1 MLTGGHLKM
10 KSVKGNESKVIATT
24 LAVLMS
30 ISMLPVMA
38 HAVSENTPKE
48 EVVYINLNNDGS
60 VEEINVVNIFE
71 LNENSEI
78 VDYGKYTSIRNM
90 TTTDEIKNLDD
101 TITID
106 AQAGKLYYEGK
117 LDSRV
122 IPWDISIQYYMDAKE
137 YTADE
142 IAGQSGSLKIKISV
156 RKNELGQS
164 DFFDTYALQASL
176 TLDTKNCT
184 NIVANEA
191 TIANVGSD
199 KQLTYIL
206 LPGQEADITITA
218 DVTDFE
224 MGGISINGIPLN
236 LNIEVDDAKLID
248 RVTELLDAIE
258 QLDDG
263 ANELKSGVA
272 DLQEGVK
279 NDLQAGVNDLQN
291 GVQNLYAGTKSLK
304 DGGSSLQSG
313 VANLQTGAEALDEG
327 LQSLNDG
334 IVQIQTALQSL
345 NGQSSTLTEGS
356 SKIKSA
362 LSQIQG
368 ALNSVSV
375 TTDDF
380 KALIQASSE
389 LKSGIE
395 SLVSNVSSLHQ
406 NVSYESYKSVMLQNG
421 LDIEAL
427 KQSNDSAINALQATI
442 VSLSEQIATL
452 QAAGVDTTQLQ
463 SQVAQLDNIISL
475 FGANNASI
483 SGTESYL
490 STIHE
495 NLSALLEAVTALQTN
510 YTIFDAKI
518 DELVNMLGGLAYKL
532 TELSTAINTLVTEYE
547 KLDSGINA
555 YTEGVSEILAGYSQV
570 SDGATKLVT
579 GSGTLKNGT
588 ETLYSGTSD
597 LLSGIVEVYNGTGT
611 LTDGTGTLDEGVA
624 KLLTGIVDLYDG
636 TGELKDGTT
645 TMREET
651 AGMDT
656 EISDK
661 IDELL
666 ESITGGD
673 RDIVS
678 FVSEKNT
685 NVNAVQFVIQS
696 QAIEVSEVEE
706 NYSQPV
712 EELNFWGK
720 LLKLFGIE

>member
-78 VDYGKYTSIRNM
+78 VDYGKYKSIRNM

-101 TITID
+101 TIIID

-122 IPWDISIQYYMDAKE
+122 IPWDISIQYYMDDKE

-156 RKNELGQS
+156 SKNELGQS

-176 TLDTKNCT
+176 TLDTKNCA

-236 LNIEVDDAKLID
+236 LNIEVDDEKLIE

-313 VANLQTGAEALDEG
+313 VANLQIGAEALNEG
-327 LQSLNDG
+327 
-334 IVQIQTALQSL
+334 LQSL

-395 SLVSNVSSLHQ
+395 SLVSNVSFLYQ

-651 AGMDT
+651 SGMDT

>member
-1 MLTGGHLKM
+1 M
-10 KSVKGNESKVIATT
+10 
-24 LAVLMS
+24 
-30 ISMLPVMA
+30 
-38 HAVSENTPKE
+38 
-48 EVVYINLNNDGS
+48 
-60 VEEINVVNIFE
+60 
-71 LNENSEI
+71 
-78 VDYGKYTSIRNM
+78 
-90 TTTDEIKNLDD
+90 
-101 TITID
+101 
-106 AQAGKLYYEGK
+106 
-117 LDSRV
+117 
-122 IPWDISIQYYMDAKE
+122 
-137 YTADE
+137 
-142 IAGQSGSLKIKISV
+142 
-156 RKNELGQS
+156 
-164 DFFDTYALQASL
+164 
-176 TLDTKNCT
+176 
-184 NIVANEA
+184 
-191 TIANVGSD
+191 
-199 KQLTYIL
+199 
-206 LPGQEADITITA
+206 
-218 DVTDFE
+218 
-224 MGGISINGIPLN
+224 
-236 LNIEVDDAKLID
+236 
-248 RVTELLDAIE
+248 
-258 QLDDG
+258 
-263 ANELKSGVA
+263 
-272 DLQEGVK
+272 
-279 NDLQAGVNDLQN
+279 
-291 GVQNLYAGTKSLK
+291 
-304 DGGSSLQSG
+304 
-313 VANLQTGAEALDEG
+313 
-327 LQSLNDG
+327 
-334 IVQIQTALQSL
+334 QTALQSL

-395 SLVSNVSSLHQ
+395 SLVSNVSFLYQ

-651 AGMDT
+651 SGMDT

>member
-1 MLTGGHLKM
+1 M

-78 VDYGKYTSIRNM
+78 VDYGKYKSIRNM

-101 TITID
+101 TIIID

-122 IPWDISIQYYMDAKE
+122 IPWDISIQYYMDDKE

-156 RKNELGQS
+156 SKNELGQS

-176 TLDTKNCT
+176 TLDTKNCA

-236 LNIEVDDAKLID
+236 LNIEVDDEKLIE

-313 VANLQTGAEALDEG
+313 VANLQIGAEALNEG

-395 SLVSNVSSLHQ
+395 SLVSNVSFLYQ

-495 NLSALLEAVTALQTN
+495 NLLALLEAVTALQTN

-651 AGMDT
+651 SGMDT

>member
-78 VDYGKYTSIRNM
+78 VDYGKYKSIRNM

-101 TITID
+101 TIIID

-122 IPWDISIQYYMDAKE
+122 IPWDISIQYYMDDKE

-156 RKNELGQS
+156 SKNELGQS

-176 TLDTKNCT
+176 TLDTKNCA

-191 TIANVGSD
+191 TIANVGSN

-236 LNIEVDDAKLID
+236 LNIEMDDEKLIE

-313 VANLQTGAEALDEG
+313 VANLQIGAEALNEG

-395 SLVSNVSSLHQ
+395 SLVSNVSFLYQ

-427 KQSNDSAINALQATI
+427 KQSNDSAIIALQATI

-452 QAAGVDTTQLQ
+452 Q
-463 SQVAQLDNIISL
+463 
-475 FGANNASI
+475 
-483 SGTESYL
+483 
-490 STIHE
+490 
-495 NLSALLEAVTALQTN
+495 LE
-510 YTIFDAKI
+510 
-518 DELVNMLGGLAYKL
+518 
-532 TELSTAINTLVTEYE
+532 
-547 KLDSGINA
+547 
-555 YTEGVSEILAGYSQV
+555 
-570 SDGATKLVT
+570 
-579 GSGTLKNGT
+579 
-588 ETLYSGTSD
+588 
-597 LLSGIVEVYNGTGT
+597 
-611 LTDGTGTLDEGVA
+611 
-624 KLLTGIVDLYDG
+624 
-636 TGELKDGTT
+636 
-645 TMREET
+645 
-651 AGMDT
+651 
-656 EISDK
+656 
-661 IDELL
+661 
-666 ESITGGD
+666 
-673 RDIVS
+673 
-678 FVSEKNT
+678 
-685 NVNAVQFVIQS
+685 
-696 QAIEVSEVEE
+696 
-706 NYSQPV
+706 
-712 EELNFWGK
+712 
-720 LLKLFGIE
+720 

>member
-78 VDYGKYTSIRNM
+78 VDYGKYKSIRNM

-101 TITID
+101 TIIID

-122 IPWDISIQYYMDAKE
+122 IPWDISIQYYMDDKE

-156 RKNELGQS
+156 SKNELGQS

-176 TLDTKNCT
+176 TLDTKNCA

-236 LNIEVDDAKLID
+236 LNIEVDDEKLIE

-313 VANLQTGAEALDEG
+313 VANLQIGAEALNE
-327 LQSLNDG
+327 LNDG

-395 SLVSNVSSLHQ
+395 SLVSNVSFLYQ

-651 AGMDT
+651 SGMDT

>member
-78 VDYGKYTSIRNM
+78 VDYGKYKSIRNM

-101 TITID
+101 TIIID

-122 IPWDISIQYYMDAKE
+122 IPWDISIQYYMDDKE

-156 RKNELGQS
+156 SKNELGQS

-176 TLDTKNCT
+176 TLDTKNCA

-236 LNIEVDDAKLID
+236 LNIEVDDEKLIE

-313 VANLQTGAEALDEG
+313 VANLQIGAEALNEG

-395 SLVSNVSSLHQ
+395 SLVSNVSFLYQ

-495 NLSALLEAVTALQTN
+495 NLLALLEAVTALQTN

-651 AGMDT
+651 SGMDT